1 MEKDLYELK
10 PDGFTVNEQYKVI
23 YGRLNGINV
32 MLEPYK
38 TINTHYLTFRMDL
51 KDEGKRE
58 ELLSYLRTLEREFP
72 YIAYAGWNHKYMV
85 YVSFQVSEEEDLE
98 HINTLIE
105 RVTEKCNELGLYNCC
120 ENCQGHG
127 DFRFVDISGDKFQM
141 CSSCAERIKG
151 KLQDV
156 YDQKENIVLGI
167 LGGIVGAVI
176 GSLLWILLDQIHF
189 IAGIAGVAIVYSAF
203 KGYEMLGKRISR
215 KGVVIC
221 VVICA
226 LTIIGADLFSLT
238 IDLYQS
244 LSEYYLISFG
254 DAFSYIPYLLSD
266 WDMLGRFL
274 LNLGI
279 GYLVA
284 VLGSYSLVHNLW
296 MSLNNKTTKKEIH
309 YIS

>member
-1 MEKDLYELK
+1 MEKDLSELK
-10 PDGFTVNEQYKVI
+10 PDGFAVNEQYKVI
-23 YGRLNGINV
+23 YGRVNGINV

-51 KDEGKRE
+51 KNESKRE

-72 YIAYAGWNHKYMV
+72 YIAYAGWNQKFMI
-85 YVSFQVSEEEDLE
+85 YVSFQVSEDEDLE

-127 DFRFVDISGDKFQM
+127 DFRFVDISGDKYQM

-156 YDQKENIVLGI
+156 NEQRENIVLGI
-167 LGGIVGAVI
+167 LGGIIGAII
-176 GSLLWILLDQIHF
+176 GSLLWILLDQINF

-203 KGYEMLGKRISR
+203 KGYERLGRRIS
-215 KGVVIC
+215 KTGVIIC
-221 VVICA
+221 VIISA
-226 LTIIGADLFSLT
+226 LIIIGADLFSLS
-238 IDLYQS
+238 IDMYQS
-244 LSEYYLISFG
+244 FSEYYSISFR
-254 DAFSYIPYLLSD
+254 DAVSYIPYVLANGEILR
-266 WDMLGRFL
+266 RFL
-274 LNLGI
+274 FNLGI

-296 MSLNNKTTKKEIH
+296 MSLNKTEKKEIH